1 MTPKSRRPHDPT
13 PSSGELPR
21 PAPTTLIDERQCGPA
36 RFIPFCLLRPCFLGD
51 FGGMQPV
58 IGAAYFFI
66 VPRVMR
72 VTGKTP
78 MVAGE
83 RLKLVVTAVAS
94 SIWGSWRHEQLQL
107 WI

>member
-66 VPRVMR
+66 VPRQDPYGGR
-72 VTGKTP
+72 RAAE
-78 MVAGE
+78 AGGYGGGE
-83 RLKLVVTAVAS
+83 
-94 SIWGSWRHEQLQL
+94 
-107 WI
+107 